1 MKLTLQRVA
10 LRKNYTI
17 GKLHI
22 DGVYFCDTLED
33 VVREPGVKVYG
44 QTAIPAGVY
53 KMVLSYS
60 QRFKRVL
67 PLLLN
72 VPMFEGIRIHGGTTD
87 TDTHG
92 CLLVGINEV
101 KGKLLKSQITLAKL
115 IVLLENSKLSE
126 FEIEIKNL

>member
-126 FEIEIKNL
+126 FEIEIKNP